1 MFDGRQCENGNN
13 KASFFISIKNI
24 GIFEEKG
31 NKKQLRVKNVE

>member
-13 KASFFISIKNI
+13 KALFFISIKNI

-31 NKKQLRVKNVE
+31 KKSSVEL